1 MTSAHTCRL
10 RARRT
15 ALCVEWTLV
24 GRADGIRDQLGE
36 AVSQG
41 TTEVADA
48 DGVVYGTLARRAAA
62 FWLDWFLL
70 AGACRL
76 LGLDDAKGLVISA
89 IYFSVFE
96 GMIGVTLGKRLL
108 RLRVVDE
115 VTLGPI
121 GIPRAV
127 LRYVTRF
134 VSLIPLAAG
143 LLVAASDLRSRGWH
157 DMLVHSVVVA
167 DT

>member
-1 MTSAHTCRL
+1 
-10 RARRT
+10 
-15 ALCVEWTLV
+15 VV
-24 GRADGIRDQLGE
+24 
-36 AVSQG
+36 
-41 TTEVADA
+41 DA
-48 DGVVYGTLARRAAA
+48 DGVVYGSIARRAAA

-70 AGACRL
+70 AAVYRL
-76 LGLDDAKGLVISA
+76 LGVGHDATGLFIGA

-96 GMIGVTLGKRLL
+96 GILRATPAKRLL
-108 RLRVVDE
+108 RLRVLDE
-115 VTLGPI
+115 VTLSPI
-121 GIPRAV
+121 GIPRAL

-134 VSLIPLAAG
+134 VSLLPLAAC

>member
-1 MTSAHTCRL
+1 
-10 RARRT
+10 
-15 ALCVEWTLV
+15 VV
-24 GRADGIRDQLGE
+24 
-36 AVSQG
+36 
-41 TTEVADA
+41 DA
-48 DGVVYGTLARRAAA
+48 DGVVYGSLARRAGA

-70 AGACRL
+70 AAACRV
-76 LGLDDAKGLVISA
+76 LGLADAKGLVMGA

-96 GMIGVTLGKRLL
+96 GMIGVTFGKRLL

-134 VSLIPLAAG
+134 VSLFPLAAG
-143 LLVAASDLRSRGWH
+143 FLVAASDLRSRGWH
-157 DMLVHSVVVA
+157 DMLVHSVVIA
-167 DT
+167 EA